1 METIKISVEVSVNL
15 SENTQNFI
23 KSLFAS
29 NALVN
34 RVAADNYGP
43 SQEDF
48 AQANK
53 KPASV
58 KPAPAKPTSQPAAPV
73 QTQSAAEPASSAPAQ
88 TQSAAKPASSAP
100 AAPAASSASKSIE
113 DVRGM
118 LAKKVNEHRDV
129 IKQKLNELGAPSV
142 TKLDPAKYD
151 EMYNFL
157 ESL

>member
-23 KSLFAS
+23 KLLCGIAPSAS
-29 NALVN
+29 
-34 RVAADNYGP
+34 AA
-43 SQEDF
+43 
-48 AQANK
+48 
-53 KPASV
+53 PAAKSASSAPATPA
-58 KPAPAKPTSQPAAPV
+58 KPAPAKPTPQPAAH
-73 QTQSAAEPASSAPAQ
+73 AQ
-88 TQSAAKPASSAP
+88 TQSAAKPAPSAP
-100 AAPAASSASKSIE
+100 AAPAASSASKNIE
-113 DVRGM
+113 DVRSM
-118 LAKKVNEHRDV
+118 LAEKVNEHRDE

>member
-23 KSLFAS
+23 KSLFG
-29 NALVN
+29 NVP
-34 RVAADNYGP
+34 VAQVA
-43 SQEDF
+43 
-48 AQANK
+48 
-53 KPASV
+53 PAS
-58 KPAPAKPTSQPAAPV
+58 KPAPQPTPAKPAPV
-73 QTQSAAEPASSAPAQ
+73 KPTPQLAAPAQ
-88 TQSAAKPASSAP
+88 TQSAAK
-100 AAPAASSASKSIE
+100 SASKTIE

-157 ESL
+157 VEL

>member
-1 METIKISVEVSVNL
+1 MEAIKISVEVSVNL

-23 KSLFAS
+23 KSLFAAGLPS
-29 NALVN
+29 GAQ
-34 RVAADNYGP
+34 VAAAVV
-43 SQEDF
+43 Q
-48 AQANK
+48 
-53 KPASV
+53 KPAPV
-58 KPAPAKPTSQPAAPV
+58 APAKPAPQPAPAPAPKPQAPAAAPA
-73 QTQSAAEPASSAPAQ
+73 QTQSAAEPAP
-88 TQSAAKPASSAP
+88 SAP
-100 AAPAASSASKSIE
+100 AAQAASSASKSIE

>member
-15 SENTQNFI
+15 SENTQKFLT
-23 KSLFAS
+23 SLFAAGVPS
-29 NALVN
+29 GAQ
-34 RVAADNYGP
+34 VAA
-43 SQEDF
+43 SVS
-48 AQANK
+48 

-58 KPAPAKPTSQPAAPV
+58 ALAKLASTKPTPQPAAPV
-73 QTQSAAEPASSAPAQ
+73 QTQSAAEPAPSAPV
-88 TQSAAKPASSAP
+88 
-100 AAPAASSASKSIE
+100 APAASSAFKSIE

-118 LAKKVNEHRDV
+118 LAKKVNEHRGV

-151 EMYNFL
+151 EMYSFL

>member
-1 METIKISVEVSVNL
+1 METIKISIEVSVNL
-15 SENTQNFI
+15 SENTQKFLT
-23 KSLFAS
+23 SLFAAGVLS
-29 NALVN
+29 GAQ
-34 RVAADNYGP
+34 VAA
-43 SQEDF
+43 SVS
-48 AQANK
+48 
-53 KPASV
+53 KPTHQSESV
-58 KPAPAKPTSQPAAPV
+58 KPTHQPA
-73 QTQSAAEPASSAPAQ
+73 APAQ
-88 TQSAAKPASSAP
+88 TQSAAKPAPSAP
-100 AAPAASSASKSIE
+100 VAPAASSASKSIE

>member
-15 SENTQNFI
+15 SENTQKFLT
-23 KSLFAS
+23 SLFG
-29 NALVN
+29 NAI
-34 RVAADNYGP
+34 
-43 SQEDF
+43 
-48 AQANK
+48 
-53 KPASV
+53 
-58 KPAPAKPTSQPAAPV
+58 AP
-73 QTQSAAEPASSAPAQ
+73 SAPAQ
-88 TQSAAKPASSAP
+88 TQSAAKPAPSAP

-113 DVRGM
+113 DVRAM

-151 EMYNFL
+151 EMFNFL

>member
-23 KSLFAS
+23 KSLFG
-29 NALVN
+29 NAIAPSAH
-34 RVAADNYGP
+34 AAPTAKPGP
-43 SQEDF
+43 
-48 AQANK
+48 AA
-53 KPASV
+53 PAAPA
-58 KPAPAKPTSQPAAPV
+58 KPAPAKPTTRPAAPA
-73 QTQSAAEPASSAPAQ
+73 QTQSAAEPAPSAPV
-88 TQSAAKPASSAP
+88 
-100 AAPAASSASKSIE
+100 APAASSASKNIE

-129 IKQKLNELGAPSV
+129 IKLKLIELGAPSV

>member
-1 METIKISVEVSVNL
+1 METVKISVEVSVNL
-15 SENTQNFI
+15 SENTQKFLT
-23 KSLFAS
+23 SLFATGVPS
-29 NALVN
+29 GAQ
-34 RVAADNYGP
+34 VAA
-43 SQEDF
+43 SVS
-48 AQANK
+48 
-53 KPASV
+53 KPAPAALA
-58 KPAPAKPTSQPAAPV
+58 KPAPAKPTPRPAAPAPA
-73 QTQSAAEPASSAPAQ
+73 QTQSAAEPAP
-88 TQSAAKPASSAP
+88 SAP

-129 IKQKLNELGAPSV
+129 IKQKLDELGAPSV

>member
-15 SENTQNFI
+15 SENTQKFLT
-23 KSLFAS
+23 SLFAAGVPS
-29 NALVN
+29 GAQ
-34 RVAADNYGP
+34 VAA
-43 SQEDF
+43 
-48 AQANK
+48 
-53 KPASV
+53 SV
-58 KPAPAKPTSQPAAPV
+58 SKPAPAKPTPQPA
-73 QTQSAAEPASSAPAQ
+73 APAQ
-88 TQSAAKPASSAP
+88 TQSAAESAPSAP

>member
-23 KSLFAS
+23 KSLFG
-29 NALVN
+29 NAI
-34 RVAADNYGP
+34 AP
-43 SQEDF
+43 S
-48 AQANK
+48 A
-53 KPASV
+53 PA
-58 KPAPAKPTSQPAAPV
+58 APAKPAPQPIPAKSASAKPTPQPAAP
-73 QTQSAAEPASSAPAQ
+73 AQ
-88 TQSAAKPASSAP
+88 IQSAAKPAPSAP
-100 AAPAASSASKSIE
+100 AALAASSASKSIE

-142 TKLDPAKYD
+142 TKLDPSKYD

-157 ESL
+157 SEL

>member
-23 KSLFAS
+23 KSLFS
-29 NALVN
+29 NAIAPSAP
-34 RVAADNYGP
+34 AAP
-43 SQEDF
+43 AAKP
-48 AQANK
+48 AQAA
-53 KPASV
+53 PAAPA
-58 KPAPAKPTSQPAAPV
+58 KPAPAKPTTQPA
-73 QTQSAAEPASSAPAQ
+73 APAQ
-88 TQSAAKPASSAP
+88 TQSAAKPAPSAP
-100 AAPAASSASKSIE
+100 AAPAASSASKNIE

-118 LAKKVNEHRDV
+118 LAEKVNEHRDE

>member
-15 SENTQNFI
+15 SENTQKFLT
-23 KSLFAS
+23 SLFATGVPS
-29 NALVN
+29 GAQ
-34 RVAADNYGP
+34 VAA
-43 SQEDF
+43 SVS
-48 AQANK
+48 
-53 KPASV
+53 KPAPAPAVPV
-58 KPAPAKPTSQPAAPV
+58 KPAPAKPTPQPA
-73 QTQSAAEPASSAPAQ
+73 APAQ
-88 TQSAAKPASSAP
+88 TQSAAAPAPSAP

>member
-15 SENTQNFI
+15 SENTQKFLT
-23 KSLFAS
+23 SLFGSVIAPSVHATTAS
-29 NALVN
+29 
-34 RVAADNYGP
+34 
-43 SQEDF
+43 
-48 AQANK
+48 
-53 KPASV
+53 
-58 KPAPAKPTSQPAAPV
+58 KPAPATPAKPTPQPA
-73 QTQSAAEPASSAPAQ
+73 APAQ
-88 TQSAAKPASSAP
+88 TQSDAKPAPSAP
-100 AAPAASSASKSIE
+100 AAQAASSASKSIE

-142 TKLDPAKYD
+142 TRLDPAKYD

>member
-15 SENTQNFI
+15 SENTQKFLT
-23 KSLFAS
+23 SLFGNAIAPSAPAAPAS
-29 NALVN
+29 
-34 RVAADNYGP
+34 
-43 SQEDF
+43 
-48 AQANK
+48 
-53 KPASV
+53 KPAALA
-58 KPAPAKPTSQPAAPV
+58 KPAPTKPTPQPAAPA
-73 QTQSAAEPASSAPAQ
+73 QTQSAAEPAPSAPAAPAQ
-88 TQSAAKPASSAP
+88 TQSAAEPAPSAP

>member
-23 KSLFAS
+23 KSLFG
-29 NALVN
+29 NAIAPSAP
-34 RVAADNYGP
+34 AAP
-43 SQEDF
+43 
-48 AQANK
+48 AA
-53 KPASV
+53 KPAPAAPAAKPAPAAPAAPA
-58 KPAPAKPTSQPAAPV
+58 KPAPAKPTTQPA
-73 QTQSAAEPASSAPAQ
+73 APAQ
-88 TQSAAKPASSAP
+88 TQSAAKPAPSAP
-100 AAPAASSASKSIE
+100 AAPAASSASKNIE

-118 LAKKVNEHRDV
+118 LVEKVNEHRDE

>member
-15 SENTQNFI
+15 SENTQKFLT
-23 KSLFAS
+23 SLFGNAIAPSAPAAPAS
-29 NALVN
+29 
-34 RVAADNYGP
+34 
-43 SQEDF
+43 
-48 AQANK
+48 
-53 KPASV
+53 KPAPTTPA
-58 KPAPAKPTSQPAAPV
+58 KPAPAKPTPPPAAPA
-73 QTQSAAEPASSAPAQ
+73 QTQSAAEPAP
-88 TQSAAKPASSAP
+88 SAP

-118 LAKKVNEHRDV
+118 LARKVNEHRDV

>member
-1 METIKISVEVSVNL
+1 METIKISIEVSVNL
-15 SENTQNFI
+15 SENTQKFLT
-23 KSLFAS
+23 SLFGNAIAPSAPAAPAS
-29 NALVN
+29 
-34 RVAADNYGP
+34 
-43 SQEDF
+43 
-48 AQANK
+48 
-53 KPASV
+53 KPAPAAPA
-58 KPAPAKPTSQPAAPV
+58 KPAPAKPTPQPAAPA
-73 QTQSAAEPASSAPAQ
+73 QTQSAAEPAP
-88 TQSAAKPASSAP
+88 SAP

-142 TKLDPAKYD
+142 TRLDPAKYD

>member
-1 METIKISVEVSVNL
+1 METVKISVEVSVNL
-15 SENTQNFI
+15 SENTQKFLT
-23 KSLFAS
+23 SLFGNAITPSAPAAPAS
-29 NALVN
+29 
-34 RVAADNYGP
+34 
-43 SQEDF
+43 
-48 AQANK
+48 
-53 KPASV
+53 KPAPAALA
-58 KPAPAKPTSQPAAPV
+58 KPAPAKPTPQPVAPA
-73 QTQSAAEPASSAPAQ
+73 QTQSAAEPAP
-88 TQSAAKPASSAP
+88 SAP
-100 AAPAASSASKSIE
+100 AAPAASSASKGIE

>member
-15 SENTQNFI
+15 SENTQKFLT
-23 KSLFAS
+23 SLFAAGVPS
-29 NALVN
+29 GAQ
-34 RVAADNYGP
+34 VAAL
-43 SQEDF
+43 
-48 AQANK
+48 
-53 KPASV
+53 AS
-58 KPAPAKPTSQPAAPV
+58 KPAPAKPTPQPA
-73 QTQSAAEPASSAPAQ
+73 APAQ
-88 TQSAAKPASSAP
+88 TQSAAKPAPSAP

>member
-15 SENTQNFI
+15 SENTQKFLT
-23 KSLFAS
+23 SLFGNAIAPSAPAAPAS
-29 NALVN
+29 
-34 RVAADNYGP
+34 
-43 SQEDF
+43 
-48 AQANK
+48 
-53 KPASV
+53 KPAPTTPA
-58 KPAPAKPTSQPAAPV
+58 KPAPAKPTPQPA
-73 QTQSAAEPASSAPAQ
+73 APAQ
-88 TQSAAKPASSAP
+88 TQSAAKPAPSAP

-118 LAKKVNEHRDV
+118 LVKKVNEHRDV

>member
-1 METIKISVEVSVNL
+1 METVKISVEVSVNL
-15 SENTQNFI
+15 SENTQKFLT
-23 KSLFAS
+23 SLFGNAIAPSAPAAPAS
-29 NALVN
+29 
-34 RVAADNYGP
+34 
-43 SQEDF
+43 
-48 AQANK
+48 
-53 KPASV
+53 KPAPAAPV
-58 KPAPAKPTSQPAAPV
+58 KPAPAKPTP
-73 QTQSAAEPASSAPAQ
+73 QSAAPAQ
-88 TQSAAKPASSAP
+88 TQSAAKPAPSAP

-129 IKQKLNELGAPSV
+129 IKQKLDELGAPSV

>member
-15 SENTQNFI
+15 SENTQKFLT
-23 KSLFAS
+23 SLFGNAIAPSAPAAPAS
-29 NALVN
+29 
-34 RVAADNYGP
+34 
-43 SQEDF
+43 
-48 AQANK
+48 
-53 KPASV
+53 KPAPAALA
-58 KPAPAKPTSQPAAPV
+58 KPAPAKPTPQPAAPV
-73 QTQSAAEPASSAPAQ
+73 QTQSAAEPAP
-88 TQSAAKPASSAP
+88 SAP

-118 LAKKVNEHRDV
+118 LVKKVNEHRDV

>member
-23 KSLFAS
+23 KSLFG
-29 NALVN
+29 NAIAPSAP
-34 RVAADNYGP
+34 AAP
-43 SQEDF
+43 
-48 AQANK
+48 AA
-53 KPASV
+53 KPTPAAPAAPA
-58 KPAPAKPTSQPAAPV
+58 KPAPAKPTTQPA
-73 QTQSAAEPASSAPAQ
+73 APAQ
-88 TQSAAKPASSAP
+88 TQSAAKPAPSAP
-100 AAPAASSASKSIE
+100 AAPAASSASKNIE

-118 LAKKVNEHRDV
+118 LAEKVNEHRDE

-157 ESL
+157 KSL

>member
-23 KSLFAS
+23 KSLFG
-29 NALVN
+29 NAIAPSAP
-34 RVAADNYGP
+34 AAP
-43 SQEDF
+43 T
-48 AQANK
+48 A
-53 KPASV
+53 KPAPAAPAAPA
-58 KPAPAKPTSQPAAPV
+58 KPAPAKPTTQPAAPA
-73 QTQSAAEPASSAPAQ
+73 QTQSAAEPAP
-88 TQSAAKPASSAP
+88 SAP

-113 DVRGM
+113 DVRVM
-118 LAKKVNEHRDV
+118 LAKKVNEHRDE

>member
-15 SENTQNFI
+15 SENTQKFLT
-23 KSLFAS
+23 SLFAAEVPS
-29 NALVN
+29 GAQ
-34 RVAADNYGP
+34 VAT
-43 SQEDF
+43 SVS
-48 AQANK
+48 
-53 KPASV
+53 KPASAAPA
-58 KPAPAKPTSQPAAPV
+58 KPAPAKPTPQPAAPA
-73 QTQSAAEPASSAPAQ
+73 QTQSAAEPAP
-88 TQSAAKPASSAP
+88 SAP

-118 LAKKVNEHRDV
+118 LAKKVNEYRDV
-129 IKQKLNELGAPSV
+129 IKQKLNELGASSV

>member
-15 SENTQNFI
+15 SENTQKFLT
-23 KSLFAS
+23 SLFG
-29 NALVN
+29 NAI
-34 RVAADNYGP
+34 AP
-43 SQEDF
+43 S
-48 AQANK
+48 A
-53 KPASV
+53 PAPTAPA
-58 KPAPAKPTSQPAAPV
+58 KPAPAKPTPQPA
-73 QTQSAAEPASSAPAQ
+73 APAQ
-88 TQSAAKPASSAP
+88 TQSAAKPAPSAP

-113 DVRGM
+113 DVRAM

-151 EMYNFL
+151 EVFNFL

>member
-23 KSLFAS
+23 KSLFGNAIAPSAS
-29 NALVN
+29 
-34 RVAADNYGP
+34 AAPAAKSAP
-43 SQEDF
+43 S
-48 AQANK
+48 A
-53 KPASV
+53 PAAPA
-58 KPAPAKPTSQPAAPV
+58 KPAPAKPTTQPA
-73 QTQSAAEPASSAPAQ
+73 APAQ
-88 TQSAAKPASSAP
+88 TQSAAKPAPSAP
-100 AAPAASSASKSIE
+100 AAPAASSASKNIE

-118 LAKKVNEHRDV
+118 LAEKVNEHRDE

>member
-23 KSLFAS
+23 KSLFGNAIAPSAS
-29 NALVN
+29 
-34 RVAADNYGP
+34 AAPAAKSAP
-43 SQEDF
+43 S
-48 AQANK
+48 A
-53 KPASV
+53 PATPA
-58 KPAPAKPTSQPAAPV
+58 KPAPAKPTPQPAAH
-73 QTQSAAEPASSAPAQ
+73 AQ
-88 TQSAAKPASSAP
+88 TQSAVKPAPSAP
-100 AAPAASSASKSIE
+100 AAPAASSASKNIE

-118 LAKKVNEHRDV
+118 LAEKVNEHRDE

>member
-15 SENTQNFI
+15 SENTQKFLT
-23 KSLFAS
+23 SLFGNAIAPSAPAAPAS
-29 NALVN
+29 
-34 RVAADNYGP
+34 
-43 SQEDF
+43 
-48 AQANK
+48 
-53 KPASV
+53 KPAST
-58 KPAPAKPTSQPAAPV
+58 APAKPASAKPTPQPAAPA
-73 QTQSAAEPASSAPAQ
+73 QTQSAAEPAP
-88 TQSAAKPASSAP
+88 SAP

-142 TKLDPAKYD
+142 TRLDPAKYD

>member
-23 KSLFAS
+23 KSLFGNAIAPSAPAAPAS
-29 NALVN
+29 
-34 RVAADNYGP
+34 
-43 SQEDF
+43 
-48 AQANK
+48 
-53 KPASV
+53 KPAPTAPA
-58 KPAPAKPTSQPAAPV
+58 KPAPAKPTPQPA
-73 QTQSAAEPASSAPAQ
+73 APAQ
-88 TQSAAKPASSAP
+88 TQSAAKPAPSAP
-100 AAPAASSASKSIE
+100 AVPAASSASKSIE

-118 LAKKVNEHRDV
+118 LAKKVNEHRDE

>member
-15 SENTQNFI
+15 SENTQKFLT
-23 KSLFAS
+23 SLFATGVPS
-29 NALVN
+29 GAQ
-34 RVAADNYGP
+34 VAA
-43 SQEDF
+43 SVS
-48 AQANK
+48 
-53 KPASV
+53 KPAPTT
-58 KPAPAKPTSQPAAPV
+58 PAPAKPTPQPAAPA
-73 QTQSAAEPASSAPAQ
+73 QTQSAAEPAP
-88 TQSAAKPASSAP
+88 SAP